1 MSTYDKSGV
10 SAAQADAARRA
21 LAALLREEANR
32 RCAECGARGPTW
44 ASVNLGVFVC
54 LNCSGERGGVGGGGG
69 WLGGGGLGG
78 LGGGFSGVR
87 EREAGCGRAGGGG
100 AARGEEE
107 RKGGWREAAT
117 FGWPHPLSQRQ
128 RRLPPSP
135 SIILSLS
142 LSLRVGIH
150 RSLGTH
156 ISKVRSATLDTW
168 LPSQVGWAG
177 RMGNARAATYWEARL
192 PPGFARPAEG
202 DMAAL
207 SAFIGAKYRCEEGG

>member
-21 LAALLREEANR
+21 LAALLKEEANR

-54 LNCSGERGGVGGGGG
+54 LNCSGERWREGRG
-69 WLGGGGLGG
+69 WLRMRR
-78 LGGGFSGVR
+78 V
-87 EREAGCGRAGGGG
+87 AGEQLPWVAGGRGTKRKKTGG
-100 AARGEEE
+100 PRQVFLARCRPE
-107 RKGGWREAAT
+107 RSDSPTHRPRNTACA
-117 FGWPHPLSQRQ
+117 LST
-128 RRLPPSP
+128 PPTT
-135 SIILSLS
+135 
-142 LSLRVGIH
+142 GIH

-168 LPSQVGWAG
+168 LPAQVAWAG
-177 RMGNARAATYWEARL
+177 AMGNSRAAAFWEARL
-192 PPGFARPAEG
+192 PPGFTRPAEG

-207 SAFIGAKYRCEEGG
+207 AKFIGAKYRCVV